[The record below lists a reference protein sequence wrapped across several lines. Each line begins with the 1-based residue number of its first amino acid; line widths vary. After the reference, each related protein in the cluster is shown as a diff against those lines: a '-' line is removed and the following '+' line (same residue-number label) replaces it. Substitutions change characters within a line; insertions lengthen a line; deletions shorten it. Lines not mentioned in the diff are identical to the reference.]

1 MGDGGRILEREEG
14 IGKVVELVDNAGVV
28 SAGCKYKVR
37 AIMGER
43 GGDVK
48 TPNAVFRPGRSSV
61 RGEMGNGELACR
73 VDGMG
78 GKVER
83 LSVDAVPGGEEGIGA
98 VGSQVIEG
106 ELSEREEIRPAVRG
120 EREVSGR
127 QDSDE
132 MILRCPDRPL
142 GWVST
147 MLVWRDKLV
156 LDELGSEELG

>member
-1 MGDGGRILEREEG
+1 M
-14 IGKVVELVDNAGVV
+14 
-28 SAGCKYKVR
+28 
-37 AIMGER
+37 
-43 GGDVK
+43 
-48 TPNAVFRPGRSSV
+48 
-61 RGEMGNGELACR
+61 RGEMCNGELACR

-78 GKVER
+78 GKVEG

-120 EREVSGR
+120 NRDVSGR

-142 GWVST
+142 GWDCTV
-147 MLVWRDKLV
+147 LVWRDELV
-156 LDELGSEELG
+156 LDELGSEELC